1 MLKTISSLHGVK
13 VLNKEQQSKI
23 GGGKGGSCAAYIPSG
38 TYDTGATPFG
48 EGHGSV
54 VLNCPCYIYDTSKSK
69 AKDFVSNGGNWCC
82 DSCDTASWY
91 NHPN

>member
-23 GGGKGGSCAAYIPSG
+23 GGGRGSCAAYIPSG

-48 EGHGSV
+48 DGHGSV
-54 VLNCPCYIYDTSKSK
+54 VLNCPCYLYDTSKSR
-69 AKDFVSNGGNWCC
+69 AKEMVSNGGNWCC
-82 DSCDTASWY
+82 DSCGSASWY
-91 NHPN
+91 HPN